1 MSPGAWGPLATLVHS
16 DLHRELCISI
26 PSVIDFHLDLPVHRL
41 ELCGTRFARSAPA
54 HRCLVLLLGSA
65 QLAPRI
71 RMTFF
76 LKRKKKNKI
85 YPSYEDEAPVLLP
98 ALAKPSTSATEDRRK
113 NQVAPKNKIYPSY
126 EDEAPVLLPAL
137 AKPTPSAAEARA
149 AEARPLVLPG
159 LAQPRT
165 SKQDPSQQR
174 PSKKKSLEDSGPAFP
189 ELSDENFEYLW
200 MGKKMLGGRTI
211 REALEMMDERE
222 ILDTILQHL
231 QPAPQKTSKPEHNKN
246 ALYRYYGLKLRDS
259 RSAETVHLYLH
270 LLLRLPL
277 EEEADREGISEA
289 IGVAS
294 STHISQVLMA
304 VRDFGRAAIARKTET
319 SENTS
324 ETNASITVI
333 LCCGQ
338 MAFGARQDE
347 LPFFIDL
354 ITEEL
359 LFQFQ
364 NSRKN
369 EALKKSFMKAAT
381 LTTKALVQSIA
392 GYVTFPHKEEL
403 TFCIIEVI
411 KEEPMASL
419 TILHQ
424 AMETII
430 RMTNTEPG
438 LLSRDHLHLAQ
449 HAHQLAVGGP
459 SLETLQEI
467 LVHTNGW
474 IDSTKISERQRAV
487 KTTNVLM
494 KYVSEHLDFDVS
506 QDFPLLGQ
514 LVALLSIHLTDN
526 VKEIGLQSAEALYHL
541 HYIMIAKMGKEL
553 EKRRNKNKKGNMV
566 RWVREDFFIPGPS
579 LFHYN
584 IAKVAKAFGE
594 HLTPSQI
601 NEVVLKAID
610 NLIVEDRAVS
620 QAAGKLLRSF
630 LEECGM
636 EMEDLPMVVKE
647 IYNHLHQIPDTRTKE
662 VTLSAIVSLATKRL
676 QPVVDSLLDCS
687 MECDESAAVI
697 WKALVADPYSS
708 VKLLRPLLKR
718 LQDEDPKAEVPS
730 RRCSTSQMPM
740 AATNALCHIL
750 SFPEA
755 AGILK
760 SKFHHLLFALSTQIC
775 FVHEARRRGSRATSL
790 IPEPSSHLDPL
801 TIAVQALKQLIG
813 RVEYLDDFEVL
824 ELQSCWDMLSSPES
838 FFQGIRL
845 LARTL
850 FTSSK
855 EQYKRIAR
863 LARKYMCCPSNKKR
877 AIGMAFYL
885 EKINVYIIKDALTVA
900 LLQLRDVRLRYGH
913 VRDLARKLLQAAII
927 QATKSLNGRDFSSF
941 KPHLMLFMS
950 QVQTLCSS
958 DPAYDV
964 FASA

>member
-1 MSPGAWGPLATLVHS
+1 MA
-16 DLHRELCISI
+16 
-26 PSVIDFHLDLPVHRL
+26 
-41 ELCGTRFARSAPA
+41 
-54 HRCLVLLLGSA
+54 
-65 QLAPRI
+65 
-71 RMTFF
+71 FF
-76 LKRKKKNKI
+76 LKRKKQNKIYPSYEDEAPALLPPLAKPSTSATEDRRKNQVAPKNKI

-165 SKQDPSQQR
+165 SKQDPSQRR

-200 MGKKMLGGRTI
+200 MGKKMLGGRTV

-231 QPAPQKTSKPEHNKN
+231 QPAPQKTSKPGHNKN

-259 RSAETVHLYLH
+259 RSAETVHQYLN

-369 EALKKSFMKAAT
+369 EALQKSFMKAAT

-430 RMTNTEPG
+430 HMTALRPRMDP
-438 LLSRDHLHLAQ
+438 
-449 HAHQLAVGGP
+449 
-459 SLETLQEI
+459 
-467 LVHTNGW
+467 
-474 IDSTKISERQRAV
+474 
-487 KTTNVLM
+487 
-494 KYVSEHLDFDVS
+494 
-506 QDFPLLGQ
+506 
-514 LVALLSIHLTDN
+514 
-526 VKEIGLQSAEALYHL
+526 
-541 HYIMIAKMGKEL
+541 
-553 EKRRNKNKKGNMV
+553 
-566 RWVREDFFIPGPS
+566 
-579 LFHYN
+579 
-584 IAKVAKAFGE
+584 
-594 HLTPSQI
+594 
-601 NEVVLKAID
+601 
-610 NLIVEDRAVS
+610 
-620 QAAGKLLRSF
+620 LLRSQLLQKTTRKVF
-630 LEECGM
+630 Q
-636 EMEDLPMVVKE
+636 LPSLQVTKVKAGSSVPATQSQDCYQE
-647 IYNHLHQIPDTRTKE
+647 TIYIWLNMLT
-662 VTLSAIVSLATKRL
+662 
-676 QPVVDSLLDCS
+676 SLLS
-687 MECDESAAVI
+687 EA
-697 WKALVADPYSS
+697 
-708 VKLLRPLLKR
+708 PLW
-718 LQDEDPKAEVPS
+718 
-730 RRCSTSQMPM
+730 RRC
-740 AATNALCHIL
+740 
-750 SFPEA
+750 
-755 AGILK
+755 
-760 SKFHHLLFALSTQIC
+760 
-775 FVHEARRRGSRATSL
+775 RR
-790 IPEPSSHLDPL
+790 
-801 TIAVQALKQLIG
+801 
-813 RVEYLDDFEVL
+813 Y
-824 ELQSCWDMLSSPES
+824 
-838 FFQGIRL
+838 
-845 LARTL
+845 
-850 FTSSK
+850 
-855 EQYKRIAR
+855 
-863 LARKYMCCPSNKKR
+863 
-877 AIGMAFYL
+877 
-885 EKINVYIIKDALTVA
+885 
-900 LLQLRDVRLRYGH
+900 
-913 VRDLARKLLQAAII
+913 
-927 QATKSLNGRDFSSF
+927 
-941 KPHLMLFMS
+941 
-950 QVQTLCSS
+950 
-958 DPAYDV
+958 
-964 FASA
+964 